1 MPCSCRWAAAI
12 SVFNIKVLEFLYS
25 LRQFL
30 TDTLCWVL
38 IWKSAFRAFL
48 TLGVMC
54 MTAWKTHL
62 ITNKDLAYWEN
73 KTDHSFIQC
82 SKKGFTASKR
92 RVLPSVL
99 TPYPGGQVVCA
110 TQVIHSSEEQ
120 WNPSLHMHTLCLSLL
135 CSGTR
140 KFRSERRMDTSYT
153 LRYIKNTSTNIG
165 AIWFNLSHG
174 LTWVAVWLTLTLGFL
189 CVFFLIFIL
198 LTCLALRFLAHAEGR
213 HAGSW
218 KTWCGFMVKIR
229 TNKQFCAA
237 F

>member
-1 MPCSCRWAAAI
+1 MPRSYRWAAAI

-82 SKKGFTASKR
+82 SKKVSLHQKDESYLLFWRHILADR
-92 RVLPSVL
+92 LCVPHRLYIL
-99 TPYPGGQVVCA
+99 QR
-110 TQVIHSSEEQ
+110 SSEIRLYTCTRFVCRFYVQEQ
-120 WNPSLHMHTLCLSLL
+120 ES
-135 CSGTR
+135 
-140 KFRSERRMDTSYT
+140 F
-153 LRYIKNTSTNIG
+153 
-165 AIWFNLSHG
+165 G
-174 LTWVAVWLTLTLGFL
+174 LK
-189 CVFFLIFIL
+189 
-198 LTCLALRFLAHAEGR
+198 EE
-213 HAGSW
+213 
-218 KTWCGFMVKIR
+218 
-229 TNKQFCAA
+229 
-237 F
+237 